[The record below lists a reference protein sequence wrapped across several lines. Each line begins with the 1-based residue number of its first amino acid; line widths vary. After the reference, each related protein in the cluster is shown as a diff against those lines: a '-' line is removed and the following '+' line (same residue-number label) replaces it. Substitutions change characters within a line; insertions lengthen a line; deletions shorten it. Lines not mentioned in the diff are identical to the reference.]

1 MSNRM
6 THVTLED
13 YTSSEVEWLGEMI
26 AEKLIDMGYE
36 GIEGFAFSVEVD
48 FEIEQYDNKED
59 E

>member
-1 MSNRM
+1 MSNKM
-6 THVTLED
+6 THVTLGN

-48 FEIEQYDNKED
+48 FEIEQHDNNED